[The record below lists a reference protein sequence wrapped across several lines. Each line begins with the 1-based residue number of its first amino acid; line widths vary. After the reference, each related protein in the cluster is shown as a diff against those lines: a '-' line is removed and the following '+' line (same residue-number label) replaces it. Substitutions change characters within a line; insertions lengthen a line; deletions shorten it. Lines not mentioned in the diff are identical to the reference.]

1 MFNEDIARIRA
12 RRGNTRMYGHL
23 LKTRLSDLARQYI
36 EGRLSEE
43 RAASR
48 HWSEAFPVSF
58 TMPKHLGAPSS
69 AEASL

>member
-12 RRGNTRMYGHL
+12 RRGNTRRCGRL
-23 LKTRLSDLARQYI
+23 LKTRLSDLERRYI
-36 EGRLSEE
+36 EGLLSEE

-58 TMPKHLGAPSS
+58 AVLKHLGAPSS
-69 AEASL
+69 AKASL